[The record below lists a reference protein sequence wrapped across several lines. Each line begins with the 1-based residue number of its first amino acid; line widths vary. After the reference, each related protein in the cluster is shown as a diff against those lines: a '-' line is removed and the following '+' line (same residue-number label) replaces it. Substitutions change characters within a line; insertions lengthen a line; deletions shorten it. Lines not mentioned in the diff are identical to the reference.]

1 MSFELTEDNYYSLES
16 DQHYCSNSQL
26 KMFQDCEHRA
36 MEYLKGNYTIPQ
48 TEAMLIGSYVDCAL
62 TEPEK
67 LEQFKQDHPEM
78 YSSRGA
84 TKGLLKSSFARAEQM
99 VEKVKNDKKAMAYL
113 DGDRQTIFTGNL
125 FGVDFKCKLDAYI
138 PHKAITDL
146 KTVDSI
152 YKTVWSEELQRRVS
166 FVEANKYIQ
175 QLAIYQKI
183 VEQNTGE
190 RLPCYILAVSKEPI
204 TDIELIYIDD
214 ETLHNTI
221 YGNEFNQG
229 LVDDITK
236 VRMLKSGDIEPIKCG
251 RCDLCL
257 EEKKIERPIHFT
269 ELMGAVN

>member
-1 MSFELTEDNYYSLES
+1 MAFELTEENYYSLES

-26 KMFQDCEHRA
+26 KMFQECEHRA

-221 YGNEFNQG
+221 YGNEFTQG

-236 VRMLKSGDIEPIKCG
+236 VRMLKNGEIEPIKCG
-251 RCDLCL
+251 KCDLCL
-257 EEKKIERPIHFT
+257 EEKKIERPIHFS
-269 ELMGAVN
+269 ELGGLL